1 MKLRDGFSTSRRSRN
16 FSSVTLGPSTSIKT
30 PCAELLTQPASCS
43 PVARR
48 KTNGR
53 KPTPC
58 TAPRTTSFSRSRSG
72 AAGFISLLDLEA
84 FEDHVG
90 GVHCLEVQRIAF
102 GANIRQVV
110 RLELVRAF
118 RTLHERR
125 NLRERERGAFDK
137 GALFFHNLKT
147 ELHMFGAVAGKRI
160 ETDFDKVDAPGPLR
174 GSLFFN
180 RVNDGP
186 DEMDFVH
193 KLSFK
198 SLPLC
203 QAPVNARRREV
214 LSQFQFGVPRLR
226 GFWPPEGGTP
236 NKKALPSG
244 NAWSTLRPS
253 CPARI
258 SMTVGAR
265 SAGSSWRT
273 WTSVAASTA
282 ASTKTTAR
290 AEEIGSASSGVS
302 WWRTRETT
310 PGRAS
315 SATAAATFAPTP
327 SSLRKVLP

>member
-180 RVNDGP
+180 SVNDGL

-198 SLPLC
+198 SLPPGHL
-203 QAPVNARRREV
+203 PVNARRRNRPV
-214 LSQFQFGVPRLR
+214 KSLPFLSAQ
-226 GFWPPEGGTP
+226 
-236 NKKALPSG
+236 
-244 NAWSTLRPS
+244 
-253 CPARI
+253 I
-258 SMTVGAR
+258 SMTVGER
-265 SAGSSWRT
+265 SNLVQRGL
-273 WTSVAASTA
+273 
-282 ASTKTTAR
+282 
-290 AEEIGSASSGVS
+290 
-302 WWRTRETT
+302 ET
-310 PGRAS
+310 
-315 SATAAATFAPTP
+315 
-327 SSLRKVLP
+327 